1 MLSACSTGVFHCKLY
16 PRSIS
21 SWLCSF
27 IDGLPQ
33 PSHWEFVV
41 HLWIWSCCV
50 SSSVH
55 CFFSPFLFFKLDGKA
70 GEAESAWSKEKLFFL
85 FTSVFVNSEIQ
96 KTPTRES
103 CGYWGIQQ
111 TMLEKRRFNQLW
123 KNGLGQFPPAA
134 PAPPVIAGSQW
145 SATASGVFYT
155 AAFCCHCS
163 LKVLILSEWVIIMNV
178 CILLS

>member
-70 GEAESAWSKEKLFFL
+70 GEVESAWSKEKLFFL

-111 TMLEKRRFNQLW
+111 TMLKRGDLISSERTGWGSSLLLHQHCLW
-123 KNGLGQFPPAA
+123 LQVLSGQPLLQECFTQQPFA
-134 PAPPVIAGSQW
+134 
-145 SATASGVFYT
+145 ATAPWR
-155 AAFCCHCS
+155 C
-163 LKVLILSEWVIIMNV
+163 
-178 CILLS
+178 

>member
-55 CFFSPFLFFKLDGKA
+55 CFFLSFSLFWVGWKGRRGGIRLKQREVVFSFHFCLCKLWNTENTSSGELWVLGHPANSARKEDLISSERTGWGSSLLLHQHRLWLQVLSGQPLPQEHFTQQPFA
-70 GEAESAWSKEKLFFL
+70 
-85 FTSVFVNSEIQ
+85 
-96 KTPTRES
+96 
-103 CGYWGIQQ
+103 
-111 TMLEKRRFNQLW
+111 
-123 KNGLGQFPPAA
+123 
-134 PAPPVIAGSQW
+134 
-145 SATASGVFYT
+145 ATAPWR
-155 AAFCCHCS
+155 C
-163 LKVLILSEWVIIMNV
+163 
-178 CILLS
+178 